1 MKLNPYPVLVTIG
14 VLMLATVVLAQ
25 TGTGAS
31 LVKAGVV
38 SLNRDVSSF
47 AVRTWSSLQSRVLV
61 ADEPPE
67 SDVARHP
74 ESRLAA
80 VEKTPADRDAGR
92 ALEE

>member
-1 MKLNPYPVLVTIG
+1 MKLNPYPVLVTTG

-25 TGTGAS
+25 TGTSVS

-38 SLNRDVSSF
+38 ALDREVASL
-47 AVRTWSSLQSRVLV
+47 AVRTWSSLQSRVLI
-61 ADEPPE
+61 AEEPPE
-67 SDVARHP
+67 ADVARHP

-80 VEKTPADRDAGR
+80 VEKTPADGR